1 MATNENKNYRDM
13 DKTVPLEEHERVL
26 GQLRQAEDNIARY
39 KRTYSRVELAKSV
52 GRKLM
57 ALALAIA
64 CLDVVWVGLFRGCA
78 FGVNARRNAER
89 EAMSYATRKY
99 GVTPSAV
106 WCEEMSPRDMMRCYA
121 RFSSAGASG
130 VANTVRFYCDDDN
143 ASSNDGCV
151 AEPTTP
157 AQQ

>member
-1 MATNENKNYRDM
+1 MATNEDKNYRDM

-26 GQLRQAEDNIARY
+26 RQLRQAEYDVSRY
-39 KRTYSRVELAKSV
+39 ERMCSRVELAKSI

-57 ALALAIA
+57 VLALAIA

-99 GVTPSAV
+99 GMTPMAV
-106 WCEEMSPRDMMRCYA
+106 WCEESPPGDTMRCYA
-121 RFSSAGASG
+121 RFANHTSD
-130 VANTVRFYCDDDN
+130 VTNTVRFYCDDDN

-151 AEPTTP
+151 AEPPTP
-157 AQQ
+157 VQQ